1 MEQRKTTA
9 MPGCS
14 DKCNW
19 IGVKFG
25 AFEEVPPIP
34 TGKPVFQVYTL
45 TMPLSV
51 LACYNE
57 ATKYYLMGKTG
68 KIGYRCEDH
77 VPTFES
83 WTEISFEDAIVI
95 EVMNL

>member
-1 MEQRKTTA
+1 M
-9 MPGCS
+9 
-14 DKCNW
+14 
-19 IGVKFG
+19 KFG
-25 AFEEVPPIP
+25 EAPPIP
-34 TGKPVFQVYTL
+34 TDLPMFQVYTL
-45 TMPLSV
+45 SVPLFIS
-51 LACYNE
+51 ACYNE